1 MIPISLTLKG
11 LYSYQAAQTIDFR
24 PLAASGLF
32 GIFGPV
38 GCGKSTI
45 LEAITFAIYGKTD
58 RLNLSGDNRNYNMM
72 NLRSDELSIVF
83 EFEAGAQNN
92 RYMSVVK
99 GRRNSRNFEEVKKL
113 DRNVYRHNGT
123 DWEPV
128 PEDEPEKAIGLSYD
142 NFKRTVII
150 PQGQFQEFLQ
160 LGNKE
165 RTQMMQ
171 ELFGLEK
178 YELSAKT
185 GSLENK
191 TRAAKE
197 RLEGQLQQLSD
208 VTPEMEI
215 RLQEDQLLLRTA
227 LEKSKTDLA
236 QLRDANSAMEQLQQ
250 LAAREALLQKRMEEL
265 KSREADIR
273 EKEQTIGRF
282 EDALLRFSPM
292 LNAIDSCNKRAASH
306 RSERDS
312 VTREMEETRVQQ
324 AEALEAFNRLKP
336 QYETRQ
342 TLLARAAELADAVEL
357 KKQFADKAFQEER
370 LVKGAAALQQV
381 VEQLAETEKR
391 IDLLEKAL
399 HNEKTALPDR
409 MLLYTV
415 KEWYTK
421 ERHLSDQL
429 SEASLAAAQC
439 QLEEAALCESL
450 QREMASLPPEWGLP
464 ATLPSGPNPLSA
476 RIELIAWQLTPL
488 VEAETGLRHKLLAER
503 AKVQVQEHLEAF
515 AETLKEGEPC
525 PLCGALHHPERLTSQ
540 GVSEAG
546 ERLSIELLAVESTIE
561 QLRTL
566 SAHLAERGREAERLS
581 ERKQQLLEKEEERKS
596 ILKAYQATFAWEA
609 WRNETLLQEA
619 IETADALQQSIV
631 AKEDLLRSE
640 RDALKE
646 RLLQRERY
654 QQGIADIQKTV
665 TICQTRIESISNRF
679 ALLKPADYEE
689 RDAEALSGE
698 SEGLKETC
706 SRLEVHFEVLRT
718 ELTEHESRLVRL
730 LGKQEVLRASSQKEE
745 QELAALQNRLAATLH
760 DSAFLSV
767 EEVQAILSRP
777 LDLAAEKET
786 VLQFNRL
793 LGEAE
798 AQWAQLQT
806 QRNGEVYDRAT
817 HEIIGS
823 QLREKE
829 ELLNRMNREMGEI
842 SHRLTILVEGLK
854 RRKVLQ
860 TELEEVIVRVKNL
873 QVLRELF
880 RGSKFVNYVSSVYLQ
895 NLCHS
900 ANERF
905 FRLTRQR
912 LRLEMA
918 SDNSFQVRDYLNGGK
933 IRSVKT
939 LSGGQ
944 IFQASLSLALA
955 LADNLRALS
964 ATSRNFFFLDE
975 GFGSLD
981 KESLAQVFDTLKSLR
996 HENRI
1001 IGLISHVEEMQQE
1014 IDLYLRIENDEER
1027 GSLIRQPW

>member
-1 MIPISLTLKG
+1 MIPISLTIKG

-24 PLAASGLF
+24 PLAAAGLF

-113 DRNVYRHNGT
+113 DRNAYRHNGT

-171 ELFGLEK
+171 ELFSLEK

-191 TRAAKE
+191 NRAAKE
-197 RLEGQLQQLSD
+197 RLEGQLLQLSD
-208 VTPEMEI
+208 VTPEIEI
-215 RLQEDQLLLRTA
+215 QLQENQVLLRAA
-227 LEKSKTDLA
+227 LEKAKTDLA
-236 QLRDANSAMEQLQQ
+236 QLREWNSAMEQLHQ
-250 LAAREALLQKRMEEL
+250 LAAREDLLQKRVEEL

-273 EKEQTIGRF
+273 EKERAIGRF
-282 EDALLRFSPM
+282 EYALLRFSPL
-292 LNAIDSCNKRAASH
+292 LNAIESCNKRAASH
-306 RSERDS
+306 RSEWDS
-312 VTREMEETRVQQ
+312 VIREMEETRTKQ

-336 QYETRQ
+336 QYEARQ
-342 TLLARAAELADAVEL
+342 TLLARAVELADAVEL
-357 KKQFADKAFQEER
+357 KNLLAGKAIQEER

-391 IDLLEKAL
+391 IEWLEKAL
-399 HNEKTALPDR
+399 HNEKTVLPDR
-409 MLLYTV
+409 MLLLTV

-421 ERHLSDQL
+421 EHLLSDQL
-429 SEASLAAAQC
+429 CEASVASAQH
-439 QLEEAALCESL
+439 QNEEAALCESL
-450 QREMASLPPEWGLP
+450 QRETASLPPEWGLD
-464 ATLPSGPNPLSA
+464 ANLLSGHTHLSA
-476 RIELIAWQLTPL
+476 HIELIAGQLTPL
-488 VEAETGLRHKLLAER
+488 VEDAIGLRNKLLAER
-503 AKVQVQEHLEAF
+503 HKVQVQQQLETF
-515 AETLKEGEPC
+515 AGNLKEGEPC

-546 ERLSIELLAVESTIE
+546 ERLSGELLTVESTIE

-566 SAHLAERGREAERLS
+566 SAHLAERRREAERLS
-581 ERKQQLLEKEEERKS
+581 ERKQQLHEKEEERKS
-596 ILKAYQATFAWEA
+596 VLKAYQATFAWEA
-609 WRNETLLQEA
+609 WRNEALLQEA
-619 IETADALQQSIV
+619 IATAEALQQSIV
-631 AKEDLLRSE
+631 AKEDSLRSE
-640 RDALKE
+640 RDTIKE

-665 TICQTRIESISNRF
+665 TISQTRIESISNRF
-679 ALLKPADYEE
+679 ALLKPADYED
-689 RDAEALSGE
+689 RDAEALARE
-698 SEGLKETC
+698 SKALKEDY
-706 SRLEVHFEVLRT
+706 SHLELQFEALRT
-718 ELTEHESRLVRL
+718 ELTEHENRLVRL
-730 LGKQEVLRASSQKEE
+730 LGKQEVLQTSSQKEE

-760 DSAFLSV
+760 DSAYLSV
-767 EEVQAILSRP
+767 EEVQAILNRP

-798 AQWAQLQT
+798 AQWAQLQA
-806 QRNGEVYDRAT
+806 QRNGKVYDGAA
-817 HEIIGS
+817 HEKIRS
-823 QLREKE
+823 ELSEKE

-842 SHRLTILVEGLK
+842 SHRLTTLGEGL
-854 RRKVLQ
+854 RRRMVLQ
-860 TELEEVIVRVKNL
+860 TELEEMIVRGKNL

-918 SDNSFQVRDYLNGGK
+918 SDNSFLVRDYLNGGK